1 MVCPHCQEEIEDGSI
16 FCSLCGKQLL
26 SESPVQDSGAAAQ
39 STKGRVLAFD
49 WKTASGVISG
59 DDGYRYDFQTNDWV
73 SEARPDVGTEVD
85 FEKDGSY
92 AKKIYVSPGASP
104 ASALQP
110 GESKRL
116 AAGILAILFGIL
128 GVHKFYLGD
137 SQTGIIML
145 VVSIAGAIII
155 LPPLIVA
162 LVGIIEGV
170 VYLTKSDE
178 EFKQI
183 YVEGRKPWF

>member
-1 MVCPHCQEEIEDGSI
+1 
-16 FCSLCGKQLL
+16 
-26 SESPVQDSGAAAQ
+26 
-39 STKGRVLAFD
+39 VLAFD

-59 DDGYRYDFQTNDWV
+59 DDGYRYDFQSSDWV
-73 SEARPDVGTEVD
+73 SEATPEVGTVVD

-128 GVHKFYLGD
+128 GVHKFYLGY

-155 LPPLIVA
+155 LPSLIVA

-183 YVEGRKPWF
+183 YVEGQKPWF